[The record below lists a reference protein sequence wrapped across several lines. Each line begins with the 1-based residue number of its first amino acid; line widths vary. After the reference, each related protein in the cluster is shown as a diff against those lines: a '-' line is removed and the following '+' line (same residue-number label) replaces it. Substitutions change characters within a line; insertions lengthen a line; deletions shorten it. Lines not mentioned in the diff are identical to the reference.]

1 MNESERCGNSPLII
15 SSAVRVH
22 GGEPLLG
29 GFSLLCVEDVLRK
42 YTERIIR
49 RLWRSRSSADL
60 GLPEGK
66 GNPPVAV
73 PARVI
78 RLPDA
83 RPPQPPLPGPGHVR
97 QRFSAGP
104 AVEALRGVSPPTHIA
119 AVAFLLREGPAQ
131 LPDRRAAP
139 DRAAPAVEEPR
150 VAGAR
155 SILPAAGRGRVRL
168 SVAFRRPLLLLAFM
182 PAQVSD

>member
-1 MNESERCGNSPLII
+1 M
-15 SSAVRVH
+15 
-22 GGEPLLG
+22 
-29 GFSLLCVEDVLRK
+29 FRK

-49 RLWRSRSSADL
+49 RLWRSHSSADV

-97 QRFSAGP
+97 RRFSAGR
-104 AVEALRGVSPPTHIA
+104 AVEALRGVSPPTYIA
-119 AVAFLLREGPAQ
+119 AVALLLREGPAQ

-139 DRAAPAVEEPR
+139 DRAAPGVEEPR

-168 SVAFRRPLLLLAFM
+168 PAAFRRPLLRLAFM